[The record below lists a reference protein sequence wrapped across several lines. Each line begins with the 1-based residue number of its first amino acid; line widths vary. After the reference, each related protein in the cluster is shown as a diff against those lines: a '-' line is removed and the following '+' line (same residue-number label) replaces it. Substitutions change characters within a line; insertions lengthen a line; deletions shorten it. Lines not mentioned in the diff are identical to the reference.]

1 MSLDPAL
8 KERIESIIRSD
19 RVVLF
24 MKGTPDAPQCGFSAQ
39 VVSILDRLLPSYG
52 SFDVLSDR
60 AVREAIKEFSNWPT
74 IPQLYVGGEFQGGCD
89 IVKELYASG
98 ELNALLGVELAPVTA
113 PSVHIS
119 DAAAK
124 ILREAQQGQGGE
136 LHVAI
141 DPAFKHSLSL
151 GPRAG
156 HEVVAESN
164 GLTLLFDRDSAAR
177 ADGLVLDA
185 ADSGGGRMA
194 LTVENP
200 NAPKSSPVHQIAP
213 RELRQL
219 LDSGEN
225 VRLYDVRTPDEH
237 RQAHIAEATLVDARV
252 AAEIEKLPKDALLIF
267 HCHHGGRSQ
276 AAAEHFA
283 SRGFTNVH
291 NLAGGIDAWS
301 RDVDPS
307 VPRY

>member
-8 KERIESIIRSD
+8 RERLDSIVRSE

-24 MKGTPDAPQCGFSAQ
+24 MKGNPDSPQCGFSAQ
-39 VVSILDRLLPSYG
+39 VVSILGRLLPSYG

-60 AVREAIKEFSNWPT
+60 EVREGIKEFSNWPT
-74 IPQLYVGGEFQGGCD
+74 IPQLYVDGEFQGGCD

-98 ELNALLGVELAPVTA
+98 ELQQLLGVPTKEVPVPRVTV
-113 PSVHIS
+113 SD
-119 DAAAK
+119 DAAVL
-124 ILREAQQGQGGE
+124 LRGAVKSQGGE
-136 LHVAI
+136 LHVSI
-141 DPAFKHSLSL
+141 DASFKHSLSL

-156 HEVVAESN
+156 HEIAAESN
-164 GLTLLFDRDSAAR
+164 GLAILFDAESALR
-177 ADGLVLDA
+177 ANGLVIGA
-185 ADSGGGRMA
+185 ADSGGQKA

-200 NAPKSSPVHQIAP
+200 NAPRAEPVNQLSA
-213 RELRQL
+213 RELQAIME
-219 LDSGEN
+219 SGQAFH
-225 VRLYDVRTPDEH
+225 LYDVRTPEEQ
-237 RQAHIAEATLVDARV
+237 RQARIADATLVDARV
-252 AAEIEKLPKDALLIF
+252 AAEIEKLPKDALIVF

-283 SRGFTNVH
+283 SAGFTNVH